1 MKLDSEHLEILSVI
15 VEKGG
20 LTEGAE
26 ALGKSQPSVS
36 RSMALLEDRIGM
48 PLFEPGR
55 RPLRPTELGVTLAR
69 LGARI
74 RTANQEACLLV
85 RRFRQGLAGR
95 LRVGGSPIFMDG
107 VVASMIAEFQSRHAD
122 VQIDQSYGYLDTLEA
137 GLRNG
142 GLDVA
147 ILPLHSS
154 QVPPDM
160 DFAPLLSGNNVI
172 ACRAG
177 HPLTRTRGITL
188 SDIAPFAWIAPPAN
202 SPLYRDLQRALK
214 SIGQDDFRVNFSG
227 GTLASIQSVLA
238 GSDALTVLPYSV
250 VFLSRR
256 TVPLDTLPLKIDH
269 PDRQLGV
276 LTMAER
282 QGPPA
287 VRQFNAFLQAECERL
302 QARMDHEQQVTR
314 RRG

>member
-1 MKLDSEHLEILSVI
+1 MKIDSEHLEILAVI

-20 LTEGAE
+20 LTEGAD

-36 RSMALLEDRIGM
+36 RSMALFEERIGL
-48 PLFEPGR
+48 PIFEPGR
-55 RPLRPTELGVTLAR
+55 RPLRPTELGASLAR
-69 LGARI
+69 LGSRI
-74 RTANQEACLLV
+74 RAANQEASVLV

-107 VVASMIAEFQSRHAD
+107 VVSTMIADFQRLHSD
-122 VQIDQSYGYLDTLEA
+122 VQIDQSYGYLDTLET

-142 GLDVA
+142 GLDLA
-147 ILPLHSS
+147 ILPMHPS
-154 QVPPDM
+154 QVPLDM
-160 DFAPLLSGNNVI
+160 EFVPLLSGRNVI
-172 ACRAG
+172 ACRAS
-177 HPLTRTRGITL
+177 HPLTRVKAITL
-188 SDIAPFAWIAPPAN
+188 TDIAPYAWIAPPTD

-214 SIGQDDFRVNFSG
+214 SIGQEDFRVNFSG
-227 GTLASIQSVLA
+227 GTFASIQSVLT

-256 TVPLDTLPLKIDH
+256 SVPLEALPLKIDH
-269 PDRQLGV
+269 PDRQLGL
-276 LTMAER
+276 LTVTDR

-287 VRQFNAFLQAECERL
+287 VRHFAGFLETECQRL

>member
-1 MKLDSEHLEILSVI
+1 MKMDSEHLEILSVI

-55 RPLRPTELGVTLAR
+55 RPLRPTELGATLAR

-74 RTANQEACLLV
+74 RAANQEASLLV

-107 VVASMIAEFQSRHAD
+107 VVATMIAEFQSRHAD

-177 HPLTRTRGITL
+177 HPLTRARGITL
-188 SDIAPFAWIAPPAN
+188 ADIAPFAWIAPPAN

-214 SIGQDDFRVNFSG
+214 SIGQEDFRVNFSG

-238 GSDALTVLPYSV
+238 GSDALTVLP
-250 VFLSRR
+250 
-256 TVPLDTLPLKIDH
+256 
-269 PDRQLGV
+269 
-276 LTMAER
+276 
-282 QGPPA
+282 
-287 VRQFNAFLQAECERL
+287 
-302 QARMDHEQQVTR
+302 
-314 RRG
+314 

>member
-1 MKLDSEHLEILSVI
+1 MKIDSEHLEILAAI

-55 RPLRPTELGVTLAR
+55 RPLRPTELGASLAR

-74 RTANQEACLLV
+74 RTANQEASLLV

-95 LRVGGSPIFMDG
+95 LRVGASPIFMDG
-107 VVASMIAEFQSRHAD
+107 VVASMVAEFQSRHAD
-122 VQIDQSYGYLDTLEA
+122 VQIDQSYGYLDTLET

-142 GLDVA
+142 GLDLA
-147 ILPLHSS
+147 ILPLHPS
-154 QVPPDM
+154 QVPQDM
-160 DFAPLLSGNNVI
+160 EFTPLLSGNNVI

-177 HPLTRTRGITL
+177 HPLTRARAITL
-188 SDIAPFAWIAPPAN
+188 ADIAPYAWIAPPQN
-202 SPLYRDLQRALK
+202 SPLYRDLLRALK
-214 SIGQDDFRVNFSG
+214 SIGQEDFRVNFSG
-227 GTLASIQSVLA
+227 GMLASIQSVLA

-250 VFLSRR
+250 VFMSRR
-256 TVPLDTLPLKIDH
+256 TIPLEALPLKIDH
-269 PDRQLGV
+269 PDRQLGL
-276 LTMAER
+276 LTVTDR

-287 VRQFNAFLQAECERL
+287 VAQLISFLQAECQRL
-302 QARMDHEQQVTR
+302 QARMDHDQQVTR

>member
-1 MKLDSEHLEILSVI
+1 MKMDSEHLEFLSVI

-74 RTANQEACLLV
+74 RTANQEASLLV

-107 VVASMIAEFQSRHAD
+107 VVATMIAEFQSRHAD

>member
-1 MKLDSEHLEILSVI
+1 MKLDSEHLEILAVI
-15 VEKGG
+15 VEMGG

-48 PLFEPGR
+48 RLFEPGR
-55 RPLRPTELGVTLAR
+55 RPLRPTELGASLAR

-74 RTANQEACLLV
+74 RAANQEASLLV
-85 RRFRQGLAGR
+85 RRFKQGLAGR

-107 VVASMIAEFQSRHAD
+107 VVASMIAEFQSRNAD

-147 ILPLHSS
+147 ILPMHPS
-154 QVPPDM
+154 QVPLDM
-160 DFAPLLSGNNVI
+160 QFTAILSGNNVI

-177 HPLTRTRGITL
+177 HPLTRVRAITL
-188 SDIAPFAWIAPPAN
+188 RDIAPYAWIAPPAN

-214 SIGQDDFRVNFSG
+214 SIGQEDFRVNFSG
-227 GTLASIQSVLA
+227 GTLASMQSVLA

-250 VFLSRR
+250 VFQSRR
-256 TVPLDTLPLKIDH
+256 TVPLEALPLKIDH
-269 PDRQLGV
+269 PDRQLGL
-276 LTMAER
+276 LTVTDR

-287 VRQFNAFLQAECERL
+287 VRQFTSFLVTECERL
-302 QARMDHEQQVTR
+302 QARMDHDQQVTR

>member
-1 MKLDSEHLEILSVI
+1 MKIDSEHLEILAAI
-15 VEKGG
+15 VEHGG

-36 RSMALLEDRIGM
+36 RSMSLLEDRIGM

-55 RPLRPTELGVTLAR
+55 RPLRPTDLGSSLAR

-74 RTANQEACLLV
+74 HAANQEASLLV

-95 LRVGGSPIFMDG
+95 LRIGGSPIFMDG
-107 VVASMIAEFQSRHAD
+107 VVAAMVAEFQSRHAD
-122 VQIDQSYGYLDTLEA
+122 VQIDQSYGYLDTLET

-147 ILPLHSS
+147 ILPMHPS
-154 QVPPDM
+154 QVPQDM

-177 HPLTRTRGITL
+177 HPLTRARGITL
-188 SDIAPFAWIAPPAN
+188 TDIAPYAWIAPPQN
-202 SPLYRDLQRALK
+202 SPLYRDLLQALK
-214 SIGQDDFRVNFSG
+214 SIGQEDFRVNFSG
-227 GTLASIQSVLA
+227 GMLASIQSVLA

-250 VFLSRR
+250 VFMSRR
-256 TVPLDTLPLKIDH
+256 TFPLDVLPLKIDH
-269 PDRQLGV
+269 PDRQLGL
-276 LTMAER
+276 LTLTDR

-287 VRQFNAFLQAECERL
+287 VQQFISFLLAECARL

-314 RRG
+314 RRS

>member
-1 MKLDSEHLEILSVI
+1 MKMDSDHLEILAVI

-20 LTEGAE
+20 LTEGAD

-36 RSMALLEDRIGM
+36 RSMTLLEERIGM
-48 PLFEPGR
+48 PLFEAGR
-55 RPLRPTELGVTLAR
+55 RPLRPTELGASLAR

-74 RTANQEACLLV
+74 RTANLEAGLLV

-95 LRVGGSPIFMDG
+95 LRLGGSPIFMDG
-107 VVASMIAEFQSRHAD
+107 VVSTMIADFQSQHSD

-142 GLDVA
+142 GLDLA
-147 ILPLHSS
+147 ILPLSPS
-154 QVPPDM
+154 RVPAGM
-160 DFAPLLSGNNVI
+160 TFTPLLSGRNVI

-177 HPLTRTRGITL
+177 HPLTRVKAITL
-188 SDIAPFAWIAPPAN
+188 ADIAPYAWIAPPAN
-202 SPLYRDLQRALK
+202 SPLYRDLERAVR
-214 SIGQDDFRVNFSG
+214 SVGQEDFRVNFSG

-256 TVPLDTLPLKIDH
+256 AVPLEALPLRIDH
-269 PDRQLGV
+269 PDRQLGL
-276 LTMAER
+276 LTVIDR
-282 QGPPA
+282 QLPPA
-287 VRQFNAFLQAECERL
+287 VRHFGAFLRGECERL
-302 QARMDHEQQVTR
+302 QARMDHEQRMTR
-314 RRG
+314 RRD

>member
-1 MKLDSEHLEILSVI
+1 MKLDSEHLEILAVI
-15 VEKGG
+15 VDKGG

-36 RSMALLEDRIGM
+36 RSMALLEDRVGL

-55 RPLRPTELGVTLAR
+55 RPLRPTELGASLAR

-74 RTANQEACLLV
+74 RAANQEASLLV

-107 VVASMIAEFQSRHAD
+107 VVATMIAEFQSRHAD
-122 VQIDQSYGYLDTLEA
+122 VQIDQTYGYLDAVET

-147 ILPLHSS
+147 ILPLHPS
-154 QVPPDM
+154 QVPADM
-160 DFAPLLSGNNVI
+160 DFAPLLAGNNVI

-177 HPLTRTRGITL
+177 HPLTRARGITL
-188 SDIAPFAWIAPPAN
+188 ADIAPYPWVAPPAN
-202 SPLYRDLQRALK
+202 SPLYRDLQRAVK
-214 SIGQDDFRVNFSG
+214 SIGQTDFRVNFSG
-227 GTLASIQSVLA
+227 GTLASMQSVLA

-256 TVPLDTLPLKIDH
+256 SVPLEALPLKIDH
-269 PDRQLGV
+269 PDRQLGI
-276 LTMAER
+276 LTLTDR

-287 VRQFNAFLQAECERL
+287 VRQFIAFLQRECERL
-302 QARMDHEQQVTR
+302 QARMDHDQQVTR

>member
-1 MKLDSEHLEILSVI
+1 MKIDSEHLEILAVI

-36 RSMALLEDRIGM
+36 RSMSMLEERIGM
-48 PLFEPGR
+48 PLFEAGR
-55 RPLRPTELGVTLAR
+55 RPLRPTELGASLAR
-69 LGARI
+69 IGARI
-74 RTANQEACLLV
+74 RAANQEASILLQ
-85 RRFRQGLAGR
+85 RFRQGHAGR
-95 LRVGGSPIFMDG
+95 LRVGGTSIFMDG
-107 VVASMIAEFQSRHAD
+107 VVSTMIADFQSRHTD
-122 VQIDQSYGYLDTLEA
+122 VQIEQSYGYLDTLTT

-142 GLDVA
+142 ALDLA
-147 ILPLHSS
+147 ILPLHPS

-160 DFAPLLSGNNVI
+160 VFTPVLAGNNVI

-177 HPLTRTRGITL
+177 HPLTRRRAITL
-188 SDIAPFAWIAPPAN
+188 ADIEPYSWIAPPAD

-214 SIGQDDFRVNFSG
+214 SIGREEFRVNFSG
-227 GTLASIQSVLA
+227 GTLASIQAVMA
-238 GSDALTVLPYSV
+238 GSDSLTVLPYSV

-256 TVPLDTLPLKIDH
+256 ANALEALPLKIDH
-269 PDRQLGV
+269 PDRQLGFLV
-276 LTMAER
+276 PHDK

-287 VRQFNAFLQAECERL
+287 VRHFVTFLGGEFQRL
-302 QARMDHEQQVTR
+302 QARMDHDQQVTR

>member
-1 MKLDSEHLEILSVI
+1 MKLDSEHLEILAVI

-36 RSMALLEDRIGM
+36 RSMTLLEDRVGL

-55 RPLRPTELGVTLAR
+55 RPLRPTELGASLAR

-74 RTANQEACLLV
+74 RSANQEASLLV

-107 VVASMIAEFQSRHAD
+107 VVATMIAEFQSRHAD
-122 VQIDQSYGYLDTLEA
+122 VQIDQTYGYLDAVET

-147 ILPLHSS
+147 ILPLHPS
-154 QVPPDM
+154 QVPADM

-177 HPLTRTRGITL
+177 HPLTRARGITL
-188 SDIAPFAWIAPPAN
+188 ADIAPYAWVAPPAN

-214 SIGQDDFRVNFSG
+214 SIGQEDFRVNFSG
-227 GTLASIQSVLA
+227 GTLASMQSVLA

-256 TVPLDTLPLKIDH
+256 SVPLAALPLKIDH
-269 PDRQLGV
+269 PDRQLGI
-276 LTMAER
+276 LTLAER

-287 VRQFNAFLQAECERL
+287 VRQFTAFLQAECERL
-302 QARMDHEQQVTR
+302 QARMDHDQQVTR